1 MYKFIGSVAAAA
13 VIGLGAFSFSINN
26 VHACGDYGDW
36 KEFIARVE
44 AEKAKDADLDDVA
57 DTGES
62 KTSEEE
68 KKPVVAEAN
77 PKIQIA
83 ILLDTS
89 GSMDGLIDQAR
100 TQLWKIVNEFATV
113 KQNGAVP
120 DVEVALYEYG
130 NDGLPAAEGYL
141 RMVVPL
147 TTDLD
152 KLSEELFALT
162 TNGGSEFCGHVIKS
176 AVEGLQWSSSSND
189 YKAVFIAGNEEF
201 TQGQVAYNESCKAA
215 IEKGVVVNTI
225 HCGDY
230 ETGVAQK
237 WLHGSQ
243 LADGSYMA
251 INSSTPVVHI
261 SSPHDE
267 EIVELGEELN
277 KTYVPYGK
285 DGREGAARQEE
296 QDSNANGGGQG
307 ADVNRALSKKNH
319 TYRNDSWDL
328 VDALKEEKVK
338 LEDLKKEDLPEE
350 LREMTDEELKEHLE
364 GVRKNREDL
373 TEKLNDLEKKRNEYV
388 AEKRREMS
396 EEGEETL
403 DEAMIRAIREQAG
416 KKDFKREE
424 VKEEKKEEKKED

>member
-1 MYKFIGSVAAAA
+1 MFKFIGSVAAAA
-13 VIGLGAFSFSINN
+13 VIGLGASNLFIND
-26 VHACGDYGDW
+26 VAACGGYGDW
-36 KEFIARVE
+36 WNVKVE
-44 AEKAKDADLDDVA
+44 ESKKAKDADVDEVA
-57 DTGES
+57 DEGET

-68 KKPVVAEAN
+68 KKPVVAEVK

-113 KQNGAVP
+113 KQAGLTP

-201 TQGQVAYNESCKAA
+201 TQGQVAYLDSCKAA
-215 IEKGVVVNTI
+215 IEKGIVVNTI

-230 ETGVAQK
+230 ETGVGQK
-237 WLHGSQ
+237 WLHGAQ

-261 SSPHDE
+261 ASPHDE
-267 EIVELGEELN
+267 EIIKLGEELN
-277 KTYVPYGK
+277 ETYVPYGK
-285 DGREGAARQEE
+285 EGEEGATRQAE

-307 ADVNRALSKKNH
+307 ANVNRALSKKNH
-319 TYRNDSWDL
+319 TYRNDAWDL

-350 LREMTDEELKEHLE
+350 LRDMTNEELKKHLD
-364 GVRKNREDL
+364 GVREKRAEL
-373 TEKLNDLEKKRNEYV
+373 TEKLNELEKKRNAHV
-388 AEKRREMS
+388 AEKRREAS
-396 EEGEETL
+396 EGGEETL
-403 DEAMIRAIREQAG
+403 DEAMIKAIREQAE
-416 KKDFKREE
+416 KKKFKREE
-424 VKEEKKEEKKED
+424 VKEEKKED

>member
-1 MYKFIGSVAAAA
+1 MFKFIGSVAAAA
-13 VIGLGAFSFSINN
+13 VIGLGAFSLSVNN

-44 AEKAKDADLDDVA
+44 AEKAKDVDADDVA
-57 DTGES
+57 DS
-62 KTSEEE
+62 SEE
-68 KKPVVAEAN
+68 KKPDLEAEVA

-201 TQGQVAYNESCKAA
+201 TQGQAAYTESCKAA
-215 IEKGVVVNTI
+215 IEKGIVVNTI

-230 ETGVAQK
+230 QTGVDQK
-237 WLHGSQ
+237 WLHGAQ

-251 INSSTPVVHI
+251 INSTTPVVHI

-267 EIVELGEELN
+267 EIIKLGEELN
-277 KTYVPYGK
+277 ETYVPYGDK
-285 DGREGAARQEE
+285 GEEGAARQTE

-319 TYRNDSWDL
+319 TYKNDSWDL

-350 LREMTDEELKEHLE
+350 LREMSDEELKEHLE
-364 GVRKNREDL
+364 GVRKKREEL
-373 TEKLNDLEKKRNEYV
+373 TEKLNELEKKRNAYV

-416 KKDFKREE
+416 KKDFKRKEE
-424 VKEEKKEEKKED
+424 VEEKKED